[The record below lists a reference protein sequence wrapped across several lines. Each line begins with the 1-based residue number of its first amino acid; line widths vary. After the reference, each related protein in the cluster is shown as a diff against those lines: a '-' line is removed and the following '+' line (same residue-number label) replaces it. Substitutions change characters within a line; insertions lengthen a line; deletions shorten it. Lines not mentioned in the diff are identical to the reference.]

1 MVITSQCFQ
10 SPFHGKGPSFTWF
23 FVTSKKDTSSMSE
36 FGRKFQTICDQLSS
50 IGHPVEEN
58 DKLHWFL
65 YGFGSAFESFSTP
78 SFKTFCQV
86 LKVMRNSW
94 PPYTHPLPP
103 CLLPL
108 LLAPLPHQTEE
119 HLLLED
125 VVMVNSHAVAFLV
138 VEAEDRVLP
147 IADFVR
153 LMSTM
158 HLPSLISQPM
168 RKTVP
173 VPLVMQIYLM
183 LFSPNAILL
192 HMISMWILVHLPTW

>member
-1 MVITSQCFQ
+1 
-10 SPFHGKGPSFTWF
+10 
-23 FVTSKKDTSSMSE
+23 
-36 FGRKFQTICDQLSS
+36 
-50 IGHPVEEN
+50 
-58 DKLHWFL
+58 
-65 YGFGSAFESFSTP
+65 
-78 SFKTFCQV
+78 
-86 LKVMRNSW
+86 
-94 PPYTHPLPP
+94 
-103 CLLPL
+103 
-108 LLAPLPHQTEE
+108 
-119 HLLLED
+119 
-125 VVMVNSHAVAFLV
+125 MVNSHAVAFLV

-192 HMISMWILVHLPTW
+192 HMISMWILVHLPT